1 MYFCID
7 IINNMVNDFM
17 YVICVMKFRFLYIID
32 DVNIMGIV
40 FNVMNRI
47 DVEI

>member
-1 MYFCID
+1 
-7 IINNMVNDFM
+7 MVNDFM

-40 FNVMNRI
+40 FNVINRI